1 MLRITNSI
9 VEFPL
14 KSKNIHEQVL
24 KIQHALSEGDNERQS
39 SNIKWPRQHPDSFPI
54 NSSLGM

>member
-39 SNIKWPRQHPDSFPI
+39 SNIKWPRQHSDSFPI
-54 NSSLGM
+54 NSS